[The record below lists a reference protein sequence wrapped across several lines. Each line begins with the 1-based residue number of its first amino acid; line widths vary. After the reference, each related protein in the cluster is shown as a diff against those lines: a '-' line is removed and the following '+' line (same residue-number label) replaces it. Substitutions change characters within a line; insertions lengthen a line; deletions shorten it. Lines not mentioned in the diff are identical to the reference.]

1 MEMSAPKIIGAGVI
15 ALAMWLGYQ
24 SYSDWNSHKV
34 MDTRVAELEGQI
46 QSMRDAEAAKMA
58 DMSATLD
65 AVSNRVGVTATDI
78 VNAQKAAAAARKEQA
93 KTEAALRQTMDEH
106 AKSVATLRE
115 QSEAELRA
123 VRDETTK
130 AASQIGEVDGRVTT
144 VRTDLDSTKNDLAA
158 SKKEIGDVRDSLGR
172 QIARNA
178 DELSILKRRG
188 ERDYY
193 EFDITKSKD
202 MERVAGIRL
211 QLTKADPKAKRYDV
225 TLQVDDAKLQKKGQ
239 LLNEPIHLNVG
250 KDRVR
255 YELVV
260 NSIDKDR
267 IRGYISTPKDSV
279 GGNSVALQD

>member
-1 MEMSAPKIIGAGVI
+1 MSAPKIIGAGVV

-24 SYSDWNSHKV
+24 SYSDWNSHNA
-34 MDTRVAELEGQI
+34 MDSRVAQLESQI
-46 QSMRDAEAAKMA
+46 QSMRDADAAKMA
-58 DMSATLD
+58 EMSTTLD

-78 VNAQKAAAAARKEQA
+78 ANAQKAAAAARKEQA

-106 AKSVATLRE
+106 AKSVAALRE
-115 QSEAELRA
+115 QSEQELKA
-123 VRDETTK
+123 VRDETSK
-130 AASQIGEVDGRVTT
+130 AANQIGEVDGRVSG
-144 VRTDLDSTKNDLAA
+144 VRTDLDATKTDLAA

-193 EFDITKSKD
+193 EFDIAKSKE
-202 MERVAGIRL
+202 MQRVAGIRL
-211 QLTKADPKAKRYDV
+211 QLVKTDPKAKRYDV